1 MSVHRG
7 DHCPICG
14 RYIKQLAHGE
24 FRQHGPQSNPC
35 LGSRRTPE
43 DTATLILPPLTD
55 DQLAMMRECY
65 RIGDWRP
72 IELEFGIVFP
82 QYLIRGSTP
91 DGELAYLI
99 HMVRVGITSLVDIS
113 KAHADR
119 LVSWQLVPVVPAPP
133 SSHNRHNGSKV
144 GK

>member
-65 RIGDWRP
+65 RVGDWRP

-82 QYLIRGSTP
+82 QCFMRGSTP
-91 DGELAYLI
+91 DDELAYLI
-99 HMVRVGITSLVDIS
+99 RRVRVAITSLVDIS
-113 KAHADR
+113 KAHADGR
-119 LVSWQLVPVVPAPP
+119 VA
-133 SSHNRHNGSKV
+133 
-144 GK
+144 

>member
-1 MSVHRG
+1 MSMHRG

-24 FRQHGPQSNPC
+24 FRQQCPRSTPC
-35 LGSRRTPE
+35 LGSRRTPAGA
-43 DTATLILPPLTD
+43 ATLILPPPSD

-82 QYLIRGSTP
+82 HYVICGSTP
-91 DGELAYLI
+91 DDELALLI

-113 KAHADR
+113 AANADR
-119 LVSWQLVPVVPAPP
+119 RVS
-133 SSHNRHNGSKV
+133 
-144 GK
+144 